1 MRPHSQPRPP
11 TELQILENLNLRMKL
26 TKDDQLNYQN
36 LEKGYIGERKFAR
49 LLDKNLTNSPI
60 LLYDLRFKVNNT
72 EFQIDCLPIF
82 SNKIYH
88 FEIKNFEGDFY
99 YDNDNWYI
107 VQTKKEIRSP
117 LQQLKRC
124 QILLK
129 ELLHKLGYNVQVESY
144 IIFVNEEFTLYK
156 APINSQIILPTQV
169 NRFIRRLNEQTA
181 KINKYHTKL
190 ADQLVNL
197 HIQDSS
203 HKNIPTYEY
212 DDLKKGITC
221 KNCSSFLYLLKNNK
235 FECQV
240 CHHKEN
246 IRSSIFRCILEF
258 NLLFPYKRITT
269 NTIYQW
275 CDGRASKRVIR
286 NTLQENLI
294 SVGKGKSTHYILKK

>member
-1 MRPHSQPRPP
+1 
-11 TELQILENLNLRMKL
+11 
-26 TKDDQLNYQN
+26 
-36 LEKGYIGERKFAR
+36 RKFAR

-60 LLYDLRFKVNNT
+60 LLYDLRFKFNNT

-129 ELLHKLGYNVQVESY
+129 ELLHKLGYNVQVESC
-144 IIFVNEEFTLYK
+144 IIFINEEFTLYN

-169 NRFIRRLNEQTA
+169 NRFIKRLNEQTA

-197 HIQDSS
+197 HILDSS

-212 DDLKKGITC
+212 DDFKKGITC
-221 KNCSSFLYLLKNNK
+221 KNCSSFLSPATTKRL
-235 FECQV
+235 ECKV
-240 CHHKEN
+240 CSHLED
-246 IRSSIFRCILEF
+246 ISSSIMRNIAEF
-258 NLLFPYKRITT
+258 NLLFPDEKITT
-269 NTIYQW
+269 STIYNW
-275 CDGRASKRVIR
+275 CGGVISQKPIRRV
-286 NTLQENLI
+286 LQENLKP
-294 SVGKGKSTHYILKK
+294 VGSRKSTYYVLKK